1 MPQKK
6 VLMIPAI
13 NLVGA
18 IFTFFYFNMLE
29 RPFYAVDKIPG
40 YYELIFFALGF
51 IFLAIIVS
59 ICFRSKSI
67 RELEKII
74 SNKKN
79 IQDLEMSE
87 VHHLQREAL
96 KHPMVVSLT
105 IFMIWVLAGFIWG
118 FVEPITRSKLY
129 DLATP
134 DTIRCLRRFV
144 GIAIMGGGITSFFI
158 YFVWENTWREYIPK
172 FFPNGKL
179 THVKH
184 AFRINVQKR
193 ILIVL
198 MGITFYPI
206 PIIGA
211 AIIAKV
217 RTLHMTDGLNAADL
231 LSSLAWELSFIAMDS
246 VFLSILL
253 AYFLSKSISLPLLH
267 IKKTIKEIENKNL
280 DTQVEIVSND
290 EIGEVA
296 EGINLMIKSLKEGH
310 AAKESFGRYV
320 CKEIRDEILAGN
332 TSLDGEMTRATLLF
346 SDLRNFTTLVEQN
359 HPKDVVK
366 IMNQYFDEMTI
377 AIKENKGLILQ
388 YVGDEIEAAFGVPI
402 GYDDHPDM
410 AVKTALEMR
419 KRLDALNKRLKSQ
432 GFQPLAHG
440 IGIHSGAVLAGN
452 IGSEARMS
460 YALVGDTV
468 NSASRVEGL
477 CKEYSCDIIMTATTH
492 SLLTDNYNTEQL
504 APVKVKG
511 KDDELI
517 VYKLL

>member
-1 MPQKK
+1 
-6 VLMIPAI
+6 
-13 NLVGA
+13 
-18 IFTFFYFNMLE
+18 FF
-29 RPFYAVDKIPG
+29 I
-40 YYELIFFALGF
+40 LGF
-51 IFLAIIVS
+51 VFLCTIASWIFRNRSYSQLLKISRDKAS
-59 ICFRSKSI
+59 IK
-67 RELEKII
+67 
-74 SNKKN
+74 
-79 IQDLEMSE
+79 DLDASE
-87 VHHLQREAL
+87 THHIQREAL
-96 KHPMVVSLT
+96 KLPMVLSLRV
-105 IFMIWVLAGFIWG
+105 FFIWIMAGFMWG
-118 FVEPITRSKLY
+118 FLEPITRSTLY
-129 DLATP
+129 SLSPP
-134 DTIRCLRRFV
+134 DTVDCVRRFL
-144 GIAIMGGGITSFFI
+144 GITIMGGSIISFII
-158 YFVWENTWREYIPK
+158 YFIVENTWREYIPK
-172 FFPNGKL
+172 FFPEGKV

-184 AFRINVQKR
+184 VFRINVQKR

-198 MGITFYPI
+198 LGMTFIPI

-211 AIIAKV
+211 AIISKV
-217 RTLHMTDGLNAADL
+217 DTLKLADTL
-231 LSSLAWELSFIAMDS
+231 AVDELMASLAWELCFIAMDS

-253 AYFLSKSISLPLLH
+253 AYFLSKSISIPLLK
-267 IKKTIKEIENKNL
+267 IKKTIKKIENNEL

-296 EGINLMIKSLKEGH
+296 EGINLMIKSLKEGQT
-310 AAKESFGRYV
+310 AKESFGRYV

-346 SDLRNFTTLVEQN
+346 SDLRNFTSLVEKN

-377 AIKENKGLILQ
+377 AVKDNKGLILQ

-402 GYDDHPDM
+402 KYDDHPDM
-410 AVKTALEMR
+410 AVKAALEMR
-419 KRLDALNKRLKSQ
+419 KRLKNLNVRLKEQ
-432 GFQPLAHG
+432 GFEPIAHG

-468 NSASRVEGL
+468 NSASRIEGL
-477 CKEYSCDIIMTATTH
+477 TKEFSCDIILTATTR
-492 SLLTDNYNTEQL
+492 SLLTENYKTEQL